1 MKDSMIELD
10 SASYRN
16 YIFNIIDVEN
26 QFFMVF
32 EISNF
37 QIISYQKIVQRKIHE
52 SLIII
57 SYIGGHEHIKSM
69 LKMLQLKSSYK
80 NQCLKILIFLE
91 FFLKICFFSKSTES
105 SKDLNSETKYIIYIH
120 INYNKYIVFLLLHN
134 SISISSIFQTYSLL
148 CIPLTIK
155 THHEYEVA
163 GHI

>member
-1 MKDSMIELD
+1 MKYSMIELD
-10 SASYRN
+10 SASYKN

-69 LKMLQLKSSYK
+69 LKMLQLKSNYK
-80 NQCLKILIFLE
+80 NQILKIV
-91 FFLKICFFSKSTES
+91 FFFDFFRKNCFF
-105 SKDLNSETKYIIYIH
+105 
-120 INYNKYIVFLLLHN
+120 F
-134 SISISSIFQTYSLL
+134 
-148 CIPLTIK
+148 
-155 THHEYEVA
+155 
-163 GHI
+163 